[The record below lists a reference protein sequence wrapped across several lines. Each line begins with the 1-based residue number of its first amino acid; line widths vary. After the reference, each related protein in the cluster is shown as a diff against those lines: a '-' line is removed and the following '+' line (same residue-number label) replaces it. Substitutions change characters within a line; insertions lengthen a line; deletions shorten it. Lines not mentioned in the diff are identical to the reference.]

1 MPDKETFKRYLVV
14 QHLGWYNMWSRQ
26 AQEMVNCTT
35 EEYLYIISH
44 YAELVKK
51 YNISC
56 TDKEIRDAVENLS
69 VKF

>member
-1 MPDKETFKRYLVV
+1 
-14 QHLGWYNMWSRQ
+14 MWSRQ